1 MEGTLRRETSCS
13 LVNESMMHMPA
24 DSLTSGKGILNTYY
38 SKRSVFDYLLDKV
51 QYGSTYDVQY
61 EVVMY
66 E

>member
-1 MEGTLRRETSCS
+1 
-13 LVNESMMHMPA
+13 MHMPA